1 MLIEDVKILPLV
13 EGWNPATDLSINS
26 GINVIESGR
35 YLDNVKR
42 PDKFHCGI
50 YRPKPDWRRAKPNEL
65 DKLLGVSAQS
75 DFANTVCLIETPKD
89 FLSKFYELKLDQMSI
104 SPSHWEA
111 KMKSEFP
118 SFTTLVKDWLEAE
131 IFDEFI
137 MCSAF
142 VNFTR
147 PGLDTTTFDM
157 SQNRYRGLHID
168 NWGTPPRN
176 ARERDACGIRVCI
189 NLGFERRDV
198 VFINLRL
205 KSFLD
210 LLSSRR
216 GTDEVAELY
225 GETYAQPMAEDF
237 LNECTDYAVLKVSL
251 NPCQGYIGPV
261 QNIIHDGY
269 SFLKRMVDVNLQ
281 LSANEF
287 RFSDSF
293 MAEGSAQAGECS
305 QTTVQLRLEANH

>member
-13 EGWNPATDLSINS
+13 SGWEPVTDLAING
-26 GINVIESGR
+26 GINVIESGK
-35 YLDNVKR
+35 YLENIKR

-50 YRPKPDWRRAKPNEL
+50 YRPKSDWRPLRSDEL
-65 DKLLGVSAQS
+65 NLLLGITEEA
-75 DFANTVCLIETPKD
+75 DLANTVCLIEIPED
-89 FLSKFYELKLDQMSI
+89 FSFRFYELKLDQMSI
-104 SPSHWEA
+104 SPAHWDE

-118 SFTTLVKDWLEAE
+118 DFAMEVRGWLEE
-131 IFDEFI
+131 KIFDEFQ

-168 NWGTPPRN
+168 NWGSPPRN
-176 ARERDACGIRVCI
+176 ARERDKCGIRVCI
-189 NLGFERRDV
+189 NLGFEKRDI

-210 LLSSRR
+210 VLSSRR
-216 GTDEVAELY
+216 NPGEVAALY
-225 GETYAQPMAEDF
+225 AETYAQPLAEDF
-237 LNECTDYAVLKVSL
+237 LNECIDYSVVKLSLK
-251 NPCQGYIGPV
+251 PCQGYIGPV

-287 RFSDSF
+287 RYHADFVSN
-293 MAEGSAQAGECS
+293 ALPKGAKVA
-305 QTTVQLRLEANH
+305 RP